1 MSTRSKKNIPYKTAA
16 FYLFCIKIPWKQS
29 HDCTQG
35 IFMQF
40 YGAQ

>member
-16 FYLFCIKIPWKQS
+16 FYLFCIKIPRKQS
-29 HDCTQG
+29 HDCTGG

-40 YGAQ
+40 YDAR